1 MRRIG
6 QAFYGRQATYRA
18 ALSAADHV
26 PLAAALRRNVFAEA
40 SAGGS
45 VDLLAAYV
53 REAVRGLAAQN
64 GFERAQLAFPDP
76 EQVMLRV

>member
-1 MRRIG
+1 MRRLG
-6 QAFYGRQATYRA
+6 QAFYGRLATYRA
-18 ALSAADHV
+18 ALSAADEV

-40 SAGGS
+40 SAGAG

-53 REAVRGLAAQN
+53 REAVRGLASQN

-76 EQVMLRV
+76 EQVMLRA